1 MALNTDFRVK
11 DSLYVGNSA
20 CFVSQTDTPKI
31 LSAGEDL
38 LNVFIQ
44 QGEIAT
50 SCDLTSG
57 TGIATFCFNGAAD
70 RTVSIDSTCNSN
82 WNSAYDW
89 CQANSATVLSAAT
102 YVADNGSALIDTVA
116 EGNAQGKIAVTNI
129 ANTTSQIDVAG
140 LQSNDSPQF
149 AGACY
154 TGAITTSSTVDGR
167 DIACDGATLDT
178 LRSLSGDNGLTFS
191 SPSQGTLR
199 VTQSDG
205 DTSDVDLG
213 VQTADSPAFVG
224 GCFTGSI
231 SVDGTVDGRDVA
243 ADGTTLDTLRPLTA
257 TNVTTG
263 SSPTQGTIRLT
274 TGDGTNID
282 IDSGLQS
289 GDSPAFVGGCYTGN
303 ISVDGTVDGRD
314 IAADATRLAAIQ
326 GLSAANLT
334 AVTCTAQGT
343 LQSQNA
349 AGTCTAIDTGLQAAD
364 SPSFAGLNL
373 TSVTAGT
380 DNSVLVLNGTSVAT
394 DEIDSRVWNN
404 SLVGGSGTCDSIPIF
419 TGGCTLGDSC
429 ITQDANGVYITGG
442 LSAGG
447 LGLSGD
453 GSHLTNITADQ
464 TCFPTTPK
472 TDLVSGDKFFIND
485 GADKHVTYC
494 ALLTDLAGTDAGI
507 EVDSSDSLALKNY
520 SNITGCNVPKW
531 DAGNGMFSDS
541 LITETSLGN
550 ITIAGGTTITGNL
563 SVQGDL
569 TCIDTVVSV
578 TSALSVVNAGTGPA
592 LYAEQS
598 GAAQPIAIF
607 KDTENLQ
614 TVIGDTGNV
623 GIGFASGKFAPAEKL
638 TLNGNLSANGNAQI
652 DGTFRACDTATFTA
666 GVNFCGVTAGTD
678 NSVIVLQ
685 SNGSLATDEIDSKV
699 WEDKLVDSS
708 SASTCSNQL
717 PKFSN
722 TTGTIGNSNI
732 ADTGSIVTIDSDT
745 VLDTGHKLTTKAS
758 ASVYSEEAAFT
769 DTVDS
774 TPVTVTTFTKSGL
787 KSVKYHITLIKG
799 VNITTFEVNAV
810 HNGSDE
816 CGTTYGIVDAQAASQ
831 LEDITIS
838 SASTTLDL
846 NITAASDGTTAI
858 IQGTALY
865 S

>member
-20 CFVSQTDTPKI
+20 CFVTQTDTPKI
-31 LSAGEDL
+31 LSAGEEL
-38 LNVFIQ
+38 FGIFVQ

-50 SCDLTSG
+50 SCDLTNG
-57 TGIATFCFNGAAD
+57 TGIATFCFNGTAD
-70 RTVSIDSTCNSN
+70 KTVGIDATCNTN

-89 CQANSATVLSAAT
+89 CQANSGTVLSAAT
-102 YVADNGSALIDTVA
+102 YVATNGSALIDTVA
-116 EGNAQGKIAVTNI
+116 EGSAQGQVAVTNI
-129 ANTTSQIDVAG
+129 ANSTSQVDVNG
-140 LQSNDSPQF
+140 LQTGDSPQF
-149 AGACY
+149 VGACF
-154 TGAITTSSTVDGR
+154 TGSVSVDGTVDGR
-167 DIACDGATLDT
+167 DVAADGTTLDT
-178 LRSLSGDNGLTFS
+178 LQGLSGDNGLTFS

-199 VTQSDG
+199 VTQADG

-213 VQTADSPAFVG
+213 VQAADSVQFVG
-224 GCFTGSI
+224 ACYTGSI
-231 SVDGTVDGRDVA
+231 TIDGTVDGRDVA
-243 ADGTTLDTLRPLTA
+243 NDGTTTDTLRGLSA
-257 TNVTTG
+257 GNVTTG
-263 SSPTQGTIRLT
+263 SAPSQGTIRLT

-282 IDSGLQS
+282 IDSGLET
-289 GDSPAFVGGCYTGN
+289 GDSPQFVGACFTSN

-314 IAADATRLAAIQ
+314 IAADAAKLATIQ
-326 GLSAANLT
+326 GLSAANLV
-334 AVTCTAQGT
+334 AVACTSQGT
-343 LQSQNA
+343 LQTQNA
-349 AGTCTAIDTGLQAAD
+349 AGTCVAVDTGLQAAD
-364 SPSFAGLNL
+364 SPSFAGLDL
-373 TSVTAGT
+373 TSVGAGT
-380 DNSVLVLNGTSVAT
+380 DNSVLVLDGSSVAT
-394 DEIDSRVWNN
+394 DEIDPRVWG
-404 SLVGGSGTCDSIPIF
+404 STLIDGSGTCLSIPIF
-419 TGGCTLGDSC
+419 DGSSTLTDSC
-429 ITQDANGVYITGG
+429 IAQDANGINITGG

-453 GSHLTNITADQ
+453 GSHLTGVVADEVA
-464 TCFPTTPK
+464 FPTTSK
-472 TDLVSGDKFFIND
+472 ADLAAGDKFFIND

-494 ALLTDLAGTDAGI
+494 ALLTDLAGTNAGI

-531 DAGNGMFSDS
+531 DSTNGMFSDS

-569 TCIDTVVSV
+569 TCIDTTVSV

-592 LYAEQS
+592 IYAEQA
-598 GAAQPIAIF
+598 GASEPIAIF

-623 GIGFASGKFAPAEKL
+623 GIGFAAGAHTPAEKL
-638 TLNGNLSANGNAQI
+638 TVSGNLSANGNAQI
-652 DGTFRACDTATFTA
+652 DGTFKTCGAATFTA

-678 NSVIVLQ
+678 NTVLVQNADGSV
-685 SNGSLATDEIDSKV
+685 ATDEIDSKV

-708 SASTCSNQL
+708 GAATCANQL

-732 ADTGSIVTIDSDT
+732 ADTGSVVTIDSDT
-745 VLDTGHKLTTKAS
+745 ILDAGHKLTTKAS
-758 ASVYSEEAAFT
+758 ASVYSEEASFT

-774 TPVTVTTFTKSGL
+774 TPVTVTTFNKSGL
-787 KSVKYHITLIKG
+787 RSAKYHITLVNG

-810 HNGSDE
+810 HNGTDE
-816 CGTTYGIVDAQAASQ
+816 CGTVYGIVDAQAASQ
-831 LEDITIS
+831 LDEITVS
-838 SASTTLDL
+838 STGTTLDL
-846 NITAASDGTTAI
+846 NITAATDGTTAI

>member
-20 CFVSQTDTPKI
+20 CFVGQTDTPKI
-31 LSAGEDL
+31 LSAGQEL
-38 LNVFIQ
+38 FGIFVQ

-57 TGIATFCFNGAAD
+57 TGIATFCFNGTAD
-70 RTVSIDSTCNSN
+70 KTVSIDSTCNSN

-102 YVADNGSALIDTVA
+102 YVADNGPALIDTVA

-167 DIACDGATLDT
+167 DIACDGVTLDT

-199 VTQSDG
+199 VTQADG

-213 VQTADSPAFVG
+213 VQAADSVQFVG
-224 GCFTGSI
+224 ACYTGSI
-231 SVDGTVDGRDVA
+231 SIDGTVDGRDIA
-243 ADGTTLDTLRPLTA
+243 LDGTTLDTLRPLTA

-263 SSPTQGTIRLT
+263 SSPVQGTIRLT

-289 GDSPAFVGGCYTGN
+289 GDSPQFVGACFTSN

-314 IAADATRLAAIQ
+314 IAADAAKLATIQ

-334 AVTCTAQGT
+334 AVVCTAQGT
-343 LQSQNA
+343 LQTQNA

-364 SPSFAGLNL
+364 SPSFAGLDL
-373 TSVTAGT
+373 TSVTAGE

-429 ITQDANGVYITGG
+429 ITQDANGIYVTGG

-453 GSHLTNITADQ
+453 GSHLTNITADEVV
-464 TCFPTTPK
+464 FPTTSK
-472 TDLVSGDKFFIND
+472 ADLAAGDKFFIND

-494 ALLTDLAGTDAGI
+494 ALLTDLAGTNAGI

-531 DAGNGMFSDS
+531 DATNGMFSDS

-569 TCIDTVVSV
+569 TCIDTTVSV

-592 LYAEQS
+592 LYAEQA

-708 SASTCSNQL
+708 SSGTCANQL

-732 ADTGSIVTIDSDT
+732 ADTGSVVTIDSDT
-745 VLDTGHKLTTKAS
+745 VLASGHKLTTQAS
-758 ASVYSEEAAFT
+758 ASVYSEEASFT

-774 TPVTVTTFTKSGL
+774 TPVTVTTFAKSGL
-787 KSVKYHITLIKG
+787 KSVKYHITLVKG

-816 CGTTYGIVDAQAASQ
+816 CGTVYGIVDAQAASQ
-831 LEDITIS
+831 LEEITVS
-838 SASTTLDL
+838 STGTTLDL
-846 NITAASDGTTAI
+846 NITSASDGTTAI

>member
-57 TGIATFCFNGAAD
+57 TGIATFCFNGTAD
-70 RTVSIDSTCNSN
+70 KTVSIDSTCNSN

-89 CQANSATVLSAAT
+89 CQANSSTVLSAAT
-102 YVADNGSALIDTVA
+102 YVADNGPALIDTVA

-129 ANTTSQIDVAG
+129 ANSVTQVDVAG

-167 DIACDGATLDT
+167 DISVDGTTLDA
-178 LRSLSGDNGLTFS
+178 LVALSGDGGLSFS

-199 VTQSDG
+199 VTEADG
-205 DTSDVDLG
+205 DVTNIDLG
-213 VQTADSPAFVG
+213 VQTADSVQFVG
-224 GCFTGSI
+224 ACFTGSI
-231 SVDGTVDGRDVA
+231 GVDGTVDTRDIA
-243 ADGTTLDTLRPLTA
+243 ADGTTLDTLRGLSA

-263 SSPTQGTIRLT
+263 SAPSQGTIRLT

-282 IDSGLQS
+282 IDSGLET
-289 GDSPAFVGGCYTGN
+289 GDSPQFVGACFTSN

-314 IAADATRLAAIQ
+314 IAADAAKLATIQ

-334 AVTCTAQGT
+334 AVVCTAQGT

-394 DEIDSRVWNN
+394 DEIDPRVWNN

-429 ITQDANGVYITGG
+429 ITQDANGIYVTGG

-453 GSHLTNITADQ
+453 GSHLTNITADEVV
-464 TCFPTTPK
+464 FPTTSK
-472 TDLVSGDKFFIND
+472 ADLAAGDKFFIND

-494 ALLTDLAGTDAGI
+494 ALLTDLAGTNAGI

-531 DAGNGMFSDS
+531 DATNGMFSDS

-569 TCIDTVVSV
+569 TCIDTTVSV

-592 LYAEQS
+592 LYAEQAGS
-598 GAAQPIAIF
+598 AQPIAIF

-623 GIGFASGKFAPAEKL
+623 GIGFASGSFAPAEKL
-638 TLNGNLSANGNAQI
+638 TVNGNLSANGNAQI
-652 DGTFRACDTATFTA
+652 DGTFKACDTATFTA

-722 TTGTIGNSNI
+722 STGTIGNSNI
-732 ADTGSIVTIDSDT
+732 ADTGSVVTIDSDT
-745 VLDTGHKLTTKAS
+745 VLASGHKLTTQAS
-758 ASVYSEEAAFT
+758 ASVYSEEASFT

-774 TPVTVTTFTKSGL
+774 TPVTVTTFAKSGL
-787 KSVKYHITLIKG
+787 KSVKYHITLVKG

-816 CGTTYGIVDAQAASQ
+816 CGTVYGIVDAQAASQ
-831 LEDITIS
+831 LEEITVS
-838 SASTTLDL
+838 STGTTLDL
-846 NITAASDGTTAI
+846 NITSASDGTTAI

>member
-102 YVADNGSALIDTVA
+102 YVSDNGSALIDTVA

-129 ANTTSQIDVAG
+129 ANSVSQVDVNG
-140 LQSNDSPQF
+140 LQTNDSPQF

-199 VTQSDG
+199 VTEADG
-205 DTSDVDLG
+205 DITNVDLG
-213 VQTADSPAFVG
+213 VQTADSVQFVG
-224 GCFTGSI
+224 ACYTGNI
-231 SVDGTVDGRDVA
+231 TIDGTVDGRDVA

-263 SSPTQGTIRLT
+263 SSPAQGTIRLT

-282 IDSGLQS
+282 VDSGLQS
-289 GDSPAFVGGCYTGN
+289 GDSVQFVGACYTGN
-303 ISVDGTVDGRD
+303 ITIDGTVDGRD
-314 IAADATRLAAIQ
+314 IAADAARLAAIQ

-464 TCFPTTPK
+464 TVFPTTAK
-472 TDLVSGDKFFIND
+472 TDLASGDKFFIND
-485 GADKHVTYC
+485 GTDKHVTYC

-520 SNITGCNVPKW
+520 SNITTCNVPKW

-569 TCIDTVVSV
+569 TCIDTTVSV

-592 LYAEQS
+592 IYAEQAGS
-598 GAAQPIAIF
+598 AQPIAIF

-623 GIGFASGKFAPAEKL
+623 GIGFAAGKFAPAEKL
-638 TLNGNLSANGNAQI
+638 TVNGNLSANGNAQI

-722 TTGTIGNSNI
+722 STGTIGNSNI

-758 ASVYSEEAAFT
+758 ASVYSEEASFT

-774 TPVTVTTFTKSGL
+774 TPVTVTTFAKSGL
-787 KSVKYHITLIKG
+787 KSVKYHITLVKG

-810 HNGSDE
+810 HNGTDE
-816 CGTTYGIVDAQAASQ
+816 CGTVYGIVDAQTASQ
-831 LEDITIS
+831 LDDITVS

>member
-102 YVADNGSALIDTVA
+102 YVSDNGSALIDTVA

-129 ANTTSQIDVAG
+129 ANSVSQVDVNG
-140 LQSNDSPQF
+140 LQTDDSPQF

-199 VTQSDG
+199 VTEADG
-205 DTSDVDLG
+205 DITNVDLG
-213 VQTADSPAFVG
+213 VQTADSVQFVG
-224 GCFTGSI
+224 ACYTGNI
-231 SVDGTVDGRDVA
+231 TIDGTVDGRDVA

-263 SSPTQGTIRLT
+263 SSPAQGTIRLT

-282 IDSGLQS
+282 VDS
-289 GDSPAFVGGCYTGN
+289 
-303 ISVDGTVDGRD
+303 VDGRD
-314 IAADATRLAAIQ
+314 IAADAARVATIQ

-394 DEIDSRVWNN
+394 DEIDPRVWNN

-464 TCFPTTPK
+464 TVFPTTAK
-472 TDLVSGDKFFIND
+472 TDLASGDKFFIND
-485 GADKHVTYC
+485 GTDKHVTYC

-520 SNITGCNVPKW
+520 SNITTCNVPKW

-569 TCIDTVVSV
+569 TCIDTTVSV

-592 LYAEQS
+592 IYAEQAGS
-598 GAAQPIAIF
+598 AQPIAIF

-623 GIGFASGKFAPAEKL
+623 GIGFAAGKFAPAEKL
-638 TLNGNLSANGNAQI
+638 TVNGNLSANGNAQI

-722 TTGTIGNSNI
+722 STGTIGNSNI

>member
-20 CFVSQTDTPKI
+20 CFVGQTDTPKI
-31 LSAGEDL
+31 LSAGQEL
-38 LNVFIQ
+38 FGIFVQ

-57 TGIATFCFNGAAD
+57 TGIATFCFNGTAD
-70 RTVSIDSTCNSN
+70 KTVSIDSTCNSN

-199 VTQSDG
+199 VTEADG
-205 DTSDVDLG
+205 DTSDIDLG
-213 VQTADSPAFVG
+213 VQAADSVQFVG
-224 GCFTGSI
+224 ACYTGNI
-231 SVDGTVDGRDVA
+231 TIDGTVDGRDVA

-263 SSPTQGTIRLT
+263 SSPVQGTIRLT

-289 GDSPAFVGGCYTGN
+289 GDSPQFVGACFTSN

-314 IAADATRLAAIQ
+314 IAADAAKLATIQ

-334 AVTCTAQGT
+334 AVVCTAQGT
-343 LQSQNA
+343 LQTQNA

-364 SPSFAGLNL
+364 SPSFAGLDL
-373 TSVTAGT
+373 TSVTAGE

-429 ITQDANGVYITGG
+429 ITQDANGVYVTGG

-453 GSHLTNITADQ
+453 GSHLTNITADEVV
-464 TCFPTTPK
+464 FPTTSK
-472 TDLVSGDKFFIND
+472 ADLAAGDKFFIND

-494 ALLTDLAGTDAGI
+494 ALLTDLAGTNAGI

-569 TCIDTVVSV
+569 TCIDTTVSV

-592 LYAEQS
+592 LYAEQA

-685 SNGSLATDEIDSKV
+685 SDGSLATDEIDSKV

-708 SASTCSNQL
+708 SSGTCANQL

-732 ADTGSIVTIDSDT
+732 ADTGSVVTIDSDT
-745 VLDTGHKLTTKAS
+745 VLASGHKLTTQAS
-758 ASVYSEEAAFT
+758 ASVYSEEASFT

-774 TPVTVTTFTKSGL
+774 TPVTVTTFAKSGL
-787 KSVKYHITLIKG
+787 KSVKYHITLVKG

-816 CGTTYGIVDAQAASQ
+816 CGTVYGIVDAQAASQ
-831 LEDITIS
+831 LEEITVS
-838 SASTTLDL
+838 STGTTLDL
-846 NITAASDGTTAI
+846 NITSASDGTTAI